1 MARLWLRADVR
12 WKREEGGRWK
22 RADVLNIDLE
32 ITFSVFCI
40 VI

>member
-1 MARLWLRADVR
+1 MSDVR
-12 WKREEGGRWK
+12 WKREDGRWK